1 MNNELQINSNNTLN
15 ENLDLTQKTRMMT
28 KTFNFKTK
36 QRSIIDEE
44 LDNDT
49 EIILEDKAKTYIDN
63 LNPSHVSNN
72 PKSIL

>member
-1 MNNELQINSNNTLN
+1 MNSNNTLN
-15 ENLDLTQKTRMMT
+15 ENLDLTQKTRTMT

-36 QRSIIDEE
+36 QRSTIEE

-49 EIILEDKAKTYIDN
+49 EIIPQDEAKTYVDN
-63 LNPSHVSNN
+63 LNPSHVPNN